1 MKFLTPFVYIAL
13 AVTLFFMVIKPEY
26 DEIKKINIRIAENN
40 RLLQLASELRTNQD
54 SLQKRNVAIGQD
66 ERRILERILPD
77 AVDNV
82 KLILDIQNLD
92 KTIVVKNI
100 GIAGETENSNA
111 ALTGSRSKNLSG
123 NDKYGSI
130 QLSFSF
136 STNYEN
142 VKSFIR
148 KLEDS
153 LRLVDITELKISS
166 SNTTDAIRQYNVGVK
181 LNTYWLRTLKF

>member
-1 MKFLTPFVYIAL
+1 V
-13 AVTLFFMVIKPEY
+13 KPEY
-26 DEIKKINIRIAENN
+26 DEIKKLNEKIAEND
-40 RLLQLASELRTNQD
+40 RLLVLAAELRTNQED
-54 SLQKRNVAIGQD
+54 LRSRYNAIGPD
-66 ERRILERILPD
+66 ESNILEKILPD

-100 GIAGETENSNA
+100 GITGESEKNNA
-111 ALTGSRSKNLSG
+111 ALTGSKAKNLSG

-136 STNYEN
+136 STDYEN
-142 VKSFIR
+142 MKGFIR

-153 LRLVDITELKISS
+153 LRLVDINELKISS
-166 SNTTDAIRQYNVGVK
+166 ANTTDTVRQYNVAVK
-181 LNTYWLRTLKF
+181 LNTYWLRSLLF